1 MSYFNFWFYRYL
13 VIILFL
19 NFWWAQ
25 ARNWDPSG
33 LPFFWPK
40 LGSFFSLS
48 RPQGPTIRSVP
59 SGQAQGRMKPAP
71 ADLVRFLRTSRPN
84 GLSPSTGGL
93 FSLVSLVAWPTPSL
107 VSNHIIEKPIAT
119 SIIGQWQKGRLLGR
133 GTYGSVY
140 EATNRYASIVKQFLQ
155 WFLDFFLPAV
165 TFLYFYYY
173 LLTERLE
180 LCVQWR
186 KLISSLKTLN
196 LLNV

>member
-1 MSYFNFWFYRYL
+1 MVFCVGL
-13 VIILFL
+13 K
-19 NFWWAQ
+19 AQ
-25 ARNWDPSG
+25 ARGPLG
-33 LPFFWPK
+33 LFLFGPNQACCIK
-40 LGSFFSLS
+40 AYLSQGS
-48 RPQGPTIRSVP
+48 TIRSVP

-84 GLSPSTGGL
+84 SLSPSTGGL
-93 FSLVSLVAWPTPSL
+93 FSLGPLAAWPTPSP

-119 SIIGQWQKGRLLGR
+119 SIIGQWQKGRFLGR

-186 KLISSLKTLN
+186 KLISSLMTLN